1 LITDPDERTQAYGDL
16 DKLVMSKAAVLPWVF
31 DNDVVVRS
39 PDVDLVI
46 NLFNALVDISYTSIR
61 R

>member
-1 LITDPDERTQAYGDL
+1 
-16 DKLVMSKAAVLPWVF
+16 
-31 DNDVVVRS
+31 VVRS

-46 NLFNALVDISYTSIR
+46 NLFNALVDINYTSIR